1 MGQLGRWE
9 LLGAPWVR
17 ALNMGMLKMA
27 YVKVGRGC
35 VAMDLFLEVCARGK
49 EGVCFVAECWVAR
62 TGSGTKLHPDYVML
76 GSTTKC
82 SKVVVFVR
90 RDLVDGV
97 ELAVAT
103 AHVVIV
109 KVGGCNVGG
118 IYGKCGI
125 GVHDMKDWLGSMT
138 GWVGRGDWVLLGDWN
153 AHHHTWSL
161 DGRSGLGGRV
171 LLEWVQEH
179 GAEVHFGGGGT
190 VERRR
195 GGDMVQSQIDCVVL
209 SPDCS
214 WKGEDDDWLQSDHA
228 CIERSLLVGELERV
242 DERQVVDWDRLTIT
256 LADEDQ
262 GWYVGL
268 AIDMAYDKLLD
279 LRRKHV
285 KSLRV
290 CGHSKRWWNWKI
302 AAQLAVVRDH
312 RWRLGRNRDWIR

>member
-1 MGQLGRWE
+1 
-9 LLGAPWVR
+9 
-17 ALNMGMLKMA
+17 
-27 YVKVGRGC
+27 
-35 VAMDLFLEVCARGK
+35 
-49 EGVCFVAECWVAR
+49 
-62 TGSGTKLHPDYVML
+62 
-76 GSTTKC
+76 
-82 SKVVVFVR
+82 
-90 RDLVDGV
+90 
-97 ELAVAT
+97 
-103 AHVVIV
+103 
-109 KVGGCNVGG
+109 
-118 IYGKCGI
+118 
-125 GVHDMKDWLGSMT
+125 
-138 GWVGRGDWVLLGDWN
+138 
-153 AHHHTWSL
+153 
-161 DGRSGLGGRV
+161 
-171 LLEWVQEH
+171 
-179 GAEVHFGGGGT
+179 
-190 VERRR
+190 
-195 GGDMVQSQIDCVVL
+195 MVQSQIDCVVL